1 MHGMCMAYAG
11 ICMVFTSS
19 IISVKSLG
27 ERSHTPSIAPN
38 RPAYLARVR
47 CGEIGAGFG
56 VWGGRWGLGLGLGL
70 GVKGLAF
77 GLAYRVLGRW
87 GLPSADIV
95 VGDADGVAEA
105 HELDRL

>member
-1 MHGMCMAYAG
+1 M
-11 ICMVFTSS
+11 
-19 IISVKSLG
+19 
-27 ERSHTPSIAPN
+27 
-38 RPAYLARVR
+38 
-47 CGEIGAGFG
+47 GAGVG
-56 VWGGRWGLGLGLGL
+56 VGFL

-77 GLAYRVLGRW
+77 GLAHRVLGRW